1 MFVVKCGGKVLALMW
16 SKQWLASDACVDTLA
31 RPTGVGRLAGRPVP
45 LGRRSLRTAFAAG
58 GTSRSGFLVE
68 AFPDGL
74 A

>member
-1 MFVVKCGGKVLALMW
+1 MFDVKCGGKVLALMCPER
-16 SKQWLASDACVDTLA
+16 WLASDACVATLA

-45 LGRRSLRTAFAAG
+45 LGRRSLRTVFAAG
-58 GTSRSGFLVE
+58 GTSRSGFRVE